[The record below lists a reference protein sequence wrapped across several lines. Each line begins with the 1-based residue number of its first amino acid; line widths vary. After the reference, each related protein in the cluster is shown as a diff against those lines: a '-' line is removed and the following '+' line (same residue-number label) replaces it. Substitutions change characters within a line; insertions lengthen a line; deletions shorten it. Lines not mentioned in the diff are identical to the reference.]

1 MSELITDAGLI
12 LILRNFPENKLCQL
26 IPRMVRAGVKAVEVA
41 FNPSLDDTAETTCGM
56 MKKIIELSEGKIIV
70 GAGTVLY
77 PQWVKAAKDAGCQF
91 IFSPNTDTE
100 IIKLTK
106 ELGMISIPGA
116 YTPSEVMTA
125 HNAGAD
131 LIKLFPI
138 TVNEIEYF
146 KNIKGPLSHI
156 KYVLTG
162 GVNPDTIVPFLEA
175 GAVGLGT
182 GISILKPELVATD
195 DFDEIERLARLHM
208 EIIENFRK
216 KEGNKR

>member
-56 MKKIIELSEGKIIV
+56 MKKIIELSEGKMIV

-138 TVNEIEYF
+138 TVNEIGYF

-216 KEGNKR
+216 KEGNRR

>member
-56 MKKIIELSEGKIIV
+56 MKKIIELSEGKMIV

-138 TVNEIEYF
+138 TVNEIGYF

>member
-56 MKKIIELSEGKIIV
+56 MKKIIELSEGKMIV

-138 TVNEIEYF
+138 TVNEIGYF

-208 EIIENFRK
+208 EIIENF
-216 KEGNKR
+216 

>member
-56 MKKIIELSEGKIIV
+56 MKKIIELSEGKMIV

-138 TVNEIEYF
+138 TVNEIGYF

-182 GISILKPELVATD
+182 GISVLKPELVATD

-216 KEGNKR
+216 KEGNRR